1 MTTVE
6 ALDAD
11 QARAWRERATPA
23 VERLAG
29 RIWSIP
35 VPIPNNPLR
44 YTLSY
49 LMSGTQGF
57 IIIDPG
63 WDTDLGWTA
72 LNDGLAAAGAA
83 IADVVGVVVTHVH
96 PDHHGLSGRVREA
109 CGAWIAMHPAERDT
123 LPARSQR
130 PRRGVH
136 GLVKAWLRD
145 HGAPEEEL
153 DRLARMPATHQ
164 AQRYALVEPDVLLED
179 GDPVPLTGRS
189 LRAVWTPGHTPGH
202 LCLIDADAG
211 ALLTGDHLLPQI
223 SPHVGVQPGAAEP
236 VGPYLRSLERVAE
249 FDALAAYPAH
259 EYRFRG
265 IGARVAE
272 LLQHHGER
280 CAELLAVVAD
290 LGKATTWQIA
300 ERLTWSKPWHRIDAM
315 RVAAVAETAAHV
327 EYLIERGDLQ
337 RHDAEVRFFTLS

>member
-1 MTTVE
+1 MMVE

-11 QARAWRERATPA
+11 QARTWRERGTPE

-29 RIWSIP
+29 GIWSVP

-49 LMSGTQGF
+49 LVSGTRG
-57 IIIDPG
+57 IIVIDPG
-63 WDTDLGWTA
+63 WDTDAGWTA
-72 LNDGLAAAGAA
+72 LNDGLASAGAGL
-83 IADVVGVVVTHVH
+83 ADLVGVVVTHVH
-96 PDHHGLSGRVREA
+96 ADHHGLSGRVREA
-109 CGAWIAMHPAERDT
+109 SGAWIAMHPAERDT

-130 PRRGVH
+130 PRRG
-136 GLVKAWLRD
+136 LRRMVKAWLRS

-153 DRLARMPATHQ
+153 DRLARMPATNQ
-164 AQRYALVEPDVLLED
+164 AQRYELAEPDVLLED
-179 GDPVPLTGRS
+179 GDLVPLSGRS

-202 LCLIDADAG
+202 LCLVDTSAG

-223 SPHVGVQPGAAEP
+223 SPHIGVQPGVHEP
-236 VGPYLRSLERVAE
+236 LGPYLRSLDKVAE
-249 FDALAAYPAH
+249 FDAFAAYPAH

-272 LLQHHGER
+272 LLRHHEER
-280 CAELLAVVAD
+280 CAELLVIVAD

-300 ERLTWSKPWHRIDAM
+300 ERLTWSKPWPRIGAM

-327 EYLIERGDLQ
+327 QYLVERGFLE
-337 RHDAEVRFFTLS
+337 RHDAEVGFFTLP